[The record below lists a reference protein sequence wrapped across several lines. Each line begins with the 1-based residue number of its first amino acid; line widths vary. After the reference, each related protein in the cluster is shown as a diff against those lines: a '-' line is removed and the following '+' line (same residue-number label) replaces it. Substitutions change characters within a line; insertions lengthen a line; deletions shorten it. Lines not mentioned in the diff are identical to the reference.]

1 MVYLFKEC
9 LELEVKVMSIFR
21 WFYICL
27 LLFLL
32 SSCGSK
38 TDKQLQSSELYNHR
52 AFSYRYISLDS
63 IVSNATRALSLSK
76 GSSTNLAESYNNLG
90 LAAYMRQDFIEANRY
105 FEEAKKKTHNQIEL
119 LISDI
124 GLLKVCARA
133 SENKKF
139 YEYETRIQ
147 KRLRLLEDESE
158 DLNEH
163 DLFRLMLAESDFYIT
178 ASIYY
183 YYMQQDQKAR
193 NELSKIKEDE
203 LAIAD
208 TAQWTYYEYML
219 ASVNMLGGTTYEED
233 VKMEFDTLLR
243 LLFMS
248 REKNLV
254 YMEGNVLEA
263 FTEKF
268 LDPKWREIAIQNRS
282 ADFVYLNPEGVSDSL
297 FVETLALKA
306 LECFRNYGDYY
317 QLAGARRQLADVYF
331 YEGEYEQAL
340 GALLSALNDM
350 NTHHLK
356 YNKLS
361 GETRLL
367 QPYSDKDSLAVDLI
381 WMENDSI
388 STVPQWLANIRQS
401 LSMVYS
407 ALGNKQAS
415 DYNRNIYLDLLD
427 KTRQDKEQENRFE
440 QLDKETRNLNILF
453 WVIAVLTVVGGYLII
468 LLNRIWRKK
477 NAKRIEKLSITAE
490 LCSYISSSIPTNVDD
505 RDELLDKMATDL
517 QPKLMELFGY
527 PITIKFDESKDR
539 LSLVSETE
547 LNKDDRNL
555 LSLIEP
561 YLNWAYKYGSTYLNL
576 DDEFRKLEKE
586 RYLHE
591 QHIVENK
598 RQNLDK
604 RTCMSIVT
612 GITPF
617 LDRALNEINRLSD
630 KFQSEEQKKERYNY
644 IQELIDRINE
654 YNDIMSLW
662 IKMRQGTVSL
672 RIETFQLA
680 EIFSKIAKSKHSYEV
695 KNLKFIVDDVNFLV
709 KADKALTLFMV
720 NTLCDNARKYTQEGG
735 EIHLFATE
743 AENYVE
749 ISIKDTGRG
758 LSDMDRKTILEDKIY
773 DSGKI
778 GLSGDASSD
787 SALIDN
793 KGFGFG
799 LMNCKGIID
808 KYKKTNSIFNV
819 CLFDIESE
827 LGKGSRFYF
836 RLPKGALRFFVGLTC
851 ICSSLNVFSSPES
864 DALLRQAAVYADSTY
879 YSNIDGNYRRS
890 LEFADSACNYLNQYY
905 QFQYPKSSLLMG
917 IQENGSLAEL
927 EWWNRGV
934 NTDYHI
940 ILDIR
945 NEAAVAALALCEW
958 DVYKIN
964 NTGYTRLYKL
974 LGEDNT
980 LYVFCEQMQKTADIR
995 RVSNFILILVILAF
1009 VVVFYALYFRQSLMY
1024 RLNVQQVLEINRDVL
1039 QTFDVNVGSENITRL
1054 PEKML
1059 YKIYP
1064 DLNSIHLVDNL
1075 AIQIKD
1081 ANGNLLPVC
1090 CTNNSVKNEYLE
1102 SQLRDVIDSKLPH
1115 RDLLNHIEIYP
1126 LLVHQEGKTTCIG
1139 SFAFVNKQTSSNKN
1153 ESVLRDLVLNYVSI
1167 IIYQTVIRL
1176 SYKQSELEAAEDEK
1190 RRAIHEENLI
1200 HVQNMMLDN
1209 CLSTLKHETMYY
1221 PNRIRQIVDKLQDE
1235 NNPQNV
1241 YEQTKVIKELIYYYK
1256 DIFTTLSGLANR
1268 QLENTKF
1275 NRTRVSIA
1283 VLKIHLEKYF
1293 AKIVKKYSLEW
1304 NLSVDIHEDYIIGD
1318 EHLLCYFMEALVNAA
1333 LEKEGFGL
1341 SGDFIFKSGHY
1352 DGFSRLEFIDSRGRY
1367 TQQELNL
1374 LFYPS
1379 MERMS
1384 PDISGKLHG
1393 TQYLTM
1399 KQIIRD
1405 HDELCGH
1412 RGCRINAEPVNSGGY
1427 RIWFTLPL
1435 AN

>member
-1 MVYLFKEC
+1 
-9 LELEVKVMSIFR
+9 MSIFR
-21 WFYICL
+21 WVNICL
-27 LLFLL
+27 LLLLL
-32 SSCGSK
+32 SSCSST
-38 TDKQLQSSELYNHR
+38 TDEQLQTCELYNLR
-52 AFSYRYISLDS
+52 AFNYRYTSLDS
-63 IVSNATRALSLSK
+63 LETNAAKALSFSK
-76 GSSTNLAESYNNLG
+76 GSSRNIAESYNNLG
-90 LAAYMRQDFIEANRY
+90 LAAYMRQDFMEANRCY
-105 FEEAKKKTHNQIEL
+105 EEAKKATHNQIEL

-139 YEYETRIQ
+139 YDYETRIQ
-147 KRLRLLEDESE
+147 KRLKRLKEESS
-158 DLNEH
+158 DLDEH
-163 DLFRLMLAESDFYIT
+163 DLFRLMLAESDYHIT

-193 NELSKIKEDE
+193 NELSQIKEED
-203 LAIAD
+203 LAVAD

-248 REKNLV
+248 REKNLI

-268 LDPKWREIAIQNRS
+268 LDPKWNEIATQNRS
-282 ADFVYLNPEGVSDSL
+282 ADFLFLNPEGVPDSL
-297 FVETLALKA
+297 FIETLALKA
-306 LECFRNYGDYY
+306 LECFKNYGDYY

-331 YEGEYEQAL
+331 YKGEYEQAL

-350 NTHHLK
+350 NIHHQK

-361 GETRLL
+361 GESRLL
-367 QPYSDKDSLAVDLI
+367 QPYSEEDSMAVDLI

-401 LSMVYS
+401 LSMAYS

-427 KTRQDKEQENRFE
+427 KTRQDKEQENRFD
-440 QLDKETRNLNILF
+440 QLDRETRNLNILF
-453 WVIAVLTVVGGYLII
+453 WVIVALTLIGGCLLV
-468 LLNRIWRKK
+468 LLNRKWRRK
-477 NAKRIEKLSITAE
+477 NANRIEKLSITAE

-505 RDELLDKMATDL
+505 KDELLERMASDL
-517 QPKLMELFGY
+517 KPKLLELFEM
-527 PITIKFDESKDR
+527 PIAIQYDEAKDK
-539 LSLVSETE
+539 LLLVPESE
-547 LNKDDRNL
+547 LNKDDRSL

-561 YLNWAYKYGSTYLNL
+561 YLNWAYQYGSTYLNM
-576 DDEFRKLEKE
+576 DDEFRQLEKE

-598 RQNLDK
+598 LQNLDK

-617 LDRALNEINRLSD
+617 LDRALNEINRLND
-630 KFQSEEQKKERYNY
+630 KFQTEEQKNERYIY

-662 IKMRQGTVSL
+662 IKMKQGTVSL

-680 EIFSKIAKSKHSYEV
+680 DIFSLVGKSKHAYEV
-695 KNLKFIVDDVNFLV
+695 KNQKFVVDDTNLSV

-720 NTLCDNARKYTQEGG
+720 NTLCDNARKYTPEGG
-735 EIHLFATE
+735 LIHIFATE

-749 ISIKDTGRG
+749 ISVKDTGRG
-758 LSDMDRKTILEDKIY
+758 LSDEDRRRIIEEKIY

-778 GLSGDASSD
+778 GISGDDSSD
-787 SALIDN
+787 KELADK

-819 CLFDIESE
+819 CLFDIETE
-827 LGKGSRFYF
+827 LGKGSRFFF
-836 RLPKGALRFFVGLTC
+836 RLPKGILRLFVGFLC
-851 ICSSLNVFSSPES
+851 LFSSLNAYSSPES
-864 DALLRQAAVYADSTY
+864 DAMLRQAAAYADSTY
-879 YSNIDGNYRRS
+879 YSNIDGYYRRS
-890 LEFADSACNYLNQYY
+890 LEYADSACYFMNQYY
-905 QFQYPKSSLLMG
+905 LYQYPQSSLLMS
-917 IQENGSLAEL
+917 IQANGSLAEL
-927 EWWNRGV
+927 EWWDKGV

-945 NEAAVAALALCEW
+945 NEVAVAALALCEW
-958 DVYKIN
+958 DIYKTN

-980 LYVFCEQMQKTADIR
+980 LDRFCEQMQKTAGNK

-1039 QTFDVNVGSENITRL
+1039 QTFDVNVGSENIIKL

-1059 YKIYP
+1059 HKIYP
-1064 DLNSIHLVDNL
+1064 DLNSIHLVEDI

-1081 ANGNLLPVC
+1081 ANGNLLPIC
-1090 CTNNSVKNEYLE
+1090 CTNDKAKTENLE
-1102 SQLRDVIDSKLPH
+1102 VLLRDVMESKSPQK
-1115 RDLLNHIEIYP
+1115 DLSSHMEIYP
-1126 LLVHQEGKTTCIG
+1126 LLVHQEGKTNCIG
-1139 SFAFVNKQTSSNKN
+1139 SFAFINKQTTSNKN
-1153 ESVLRDLVLNYVSI
+1153 ESVLIDLVLNYVSI

-1176 SYKQSELEAAEDEK
+1176 SYKQSELDAAEDDK

-1221 PNRIRQIVDKLQDE
+1221 PNRIRQIVDRLQDE
-1235 NNPQNV
+1235 KDPQKV
-1241 YEQTKVIKELIYYYK
+1241 EEQTQVMRELIYYYK
-1256 DIFTTLSGLANR
+1256 DIFTTLSDLANR

-1275 NRTRVSIA
+1275 SRARIPLE
-1283 VLKIHLEKYF
+1283 VLKKHLEKYF
-1293 AKIVKKYSLEW
+1293 AKVVKKNSLDW
-1304 NLSVDIHEDYIIGD
+1304 NLSVDVQEDNVIGD
-1318 EHLLCYFMEALVNAA
+1318 QHLLCYFMETLVNAA
-1333 LEKEGFGL
+1333 LEKVGYGS
-1341 SGDFIFKSGHY
+1341 SGDFTFKSGYY
-1352 DGFSRLEFIDSRGRY
+1352 DGFSRLEFTDSRGKY

-1379 MERMS
+1379 LERMS
-1384 PDISGKLHG
+1384 PDASGILHG
-1393 TQYLTM
+1393 TQYLNM

-1412 RGCRINAEPVNSGGY
+1412 RGCRINAEPLDSGGY
-1427 RIWFTLPL
+1427 KIWFTLPL
-1435 AN
+1435 AK